1 MFELR
6 STTGRSPRSG
16 RRVLGALLLA
26 VAGTIIAPAAHAAR
40 DIGSQAACLAKAVRK
55 QGGGEAGRA
64 EALRSHF
71 ECFPDDPQRFS
82 RLFEGYG
89 PLAGDPES
97 HFTLF
102 FAARN
107 LVSDREWSAKAVGV
121 IAGAEWSPGTVERY
135 ALLLRLA
142 INSRPSGPLDHVGR
156 LDDPLIESFWRVL
169 FGSRDGFA
177 PDHALCKNRDELRA
191 CQALAALGPR

>member
-1 MFELR
+1 MFEARITADR
-6 STTGRSPRSG
+6 S
-16 RRVLGALLLA
+16 RRAWRAALLCAA
-26 VAGTIIAPAAHAAR
+26 VAIVALPAQAAR
-40 DIGSQAACLAKAVRK
+40 DVASQAACLAKAARK

-71 ECFPDDPQRFS
+71 ECFPDDPQRFG

-89 PLAGDPES
+89 PLAGDPET

-107 LVSDREWSAKAVGV
+107 LVSDREWSAKAIGV

-142 INSRPSGPLDHVGR
+142 INSRPSGPLDQAGR
-156 LDDPLIESFWRVL
+156 LDDERLESFWLVL
-169 FGSRDGFA
+169 FGSREGFA
-177 PDHALCKNRDELRA
+177 PDPAICKNRGELRA
-191 CQALAALGPR
+191 CQALVALESR